1 MAGGWFTR
9 VQIPDRLRAAGADG
23 WQMLEP
29 FGCLTALHDLTVRI
43 AAESGA
49 AQIVVA
55 GHGSFKSPV
64 PAAITRHVADR
75 ITRETG
81 IETCAAFIDQSPRLD
96 DLPPAFRAAACLPYF
111 AMAGGHVAEDIPEGL
126 ARAGFAGR
134 ILPPVGL
141 DPRVPALMAAAALH
155 GAPACAEACRY
166 TPPRA
171 ASV

>member
-1 MAGGWFTR
+1 MGAATLAEAGRLEAEAAGRPGLVFPLFMAGGWFTR

-64 PAAITRHVADR
+64 PAAITRHVADGSR
-75 ITRETG
+75 ARRGSRPVPPSSTSRRG
-81 IETCAAFIDQSPRLD
+81 WMTCRPRSAPRL
-96 DLPPAFRAAACLPYF
+96 PAYF
-111 AMAGGHVAEDIPEGL
+111 AMAGGHVAEDIPGAL
-126 ARAGFAGR
+126 RGR
-134 ILPPVGL
+134 DSPG
-141 DPRVPALMAAAALH
+141 
-155 GAPACAEACRY
+155 GSCRLSAW
-166 TPPRA
+166 TRGCRR
-171 ASV
+171 